1 MDATLPRVGGDTAYW
16 LQEAGAGV
24 ATDPLDNDASADV
37 VVIGGGY
44 AGLWTAWA
52 VRERAPDARVVVLEA
67 RACGEGPSG
76 RNAGFANSFWH
87 HLAELGAQFGEREA
101 VEICRA
107 GSASVDAIRDW
118 ARERDVEIWFRGD
131 GQVKAAASPAQDDR
145 WLPSVR
151 VCEEAGEGDRFFAL
165 TADEVRGRCGSPRL
179 RGGAMIPGS
188 ATVQPARLALGLRDA
203 VVGAGVRVHE
213 HSPARRITRQGEG
226 VVVETGSGARV
237 TAPAAVVAINAAAA
251 GFGPLRGRLAV
262 TSTHMVVT
270 EPVPDVL
277 ERVGWTGGEGVSTA
291 GTYLHYFRTTPD
303 GRIAFGWGGGR
314 VAYGARLG
322 GRVSSDPGIVER
334 LRADLVSFFPELRGR
349 HITHGWGGPVDVS
362 PTQHPVV
369 GTLAGGRIHYVY
381 GFTGNG
387 VGPAHLAGRILSSL
401 ALDRRDELT
410 RLALV
415 EPVHAPVPP
424 EPLRYLGGTLVR
436 AALLRRERR
445 EDAGMRVDPLTRV
458 IVDLPRRLGIHI
470 GR

>member
-1 MDATLPRVGGDTAYW
+1 MGGDRPYW
-16 LQEAGAGV
+16 LQEAGARR
-24 ATDPLDNDASADV
+24 ATEPLGNDVSADL

-101 VEICRA
+101 LDICRA

-118 ARERDVEIWFRGD
+118 ASEVDVDVWFRAG
-131 GQVKAAASPAQDDR
+131 GQLKAAASRAQDDR
-145 WLPSVR
+145 WLPSVQA
-151 VCEEAGEGDRFFAL
+151 CERAGEADRFFAVA
-165 TADEVRGRCGSPRL
+165 ADEVRARCGSPRL

-203 VVGAGVRVHE
+203 VLDAGAEVHE
-213 HSPARRITRQGEG
+213 RTPARRIARHDDG
-226 VVVETGSGARV
+226 VVVETATGARV

-303 GRIAFGWGGGR
+303 GRIGFGWGGGR

-322 GRVSSDPGIVER
+322 GRVSSDASVVER
-334 LRADLVSFFPELRGR
+334 VRADLLSFFPDLRGR
-349 HITHGWGGPVDVS
+349 RVTHAWGGPVDVS
-362 PTQHPVV
+362 PNQHPVV
-369 GTLAGGRIHYVY
+369 GTLAGSRVHYVY

-415 EPVHAPVPP
+415 EPKHAPVPP

-436 AALLRRERR
+436 AALMRQERR
-445 EDAGMRVDPLTRV
+445 EDAGLRVDPLTRL
-458 IVDLPRRLGIHI
+458 IVELPRRLGVHI